1 LVETNDSD
9 TEDLDG
15 APIEEIKIKEEL
27 DGKPLD
33 DLDGEPLP
41 GDVDGAPC
49 RCCLILLF
57 I

>member
-1 LVETNDSD
+1 MVEANDSD

-33 DLDGEPLP
+33 DLDGDPLP

-49 RCCLILLF
+49 KCYLILLF

>member
-49 RCCLILLF
+49 RCQK
-57 I
+57 